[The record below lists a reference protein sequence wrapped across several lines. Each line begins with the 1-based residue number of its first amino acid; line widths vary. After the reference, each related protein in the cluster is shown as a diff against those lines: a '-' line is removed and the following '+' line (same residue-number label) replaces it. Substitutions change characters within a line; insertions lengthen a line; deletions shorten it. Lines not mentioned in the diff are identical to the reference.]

1 MLKRFSREYGS
12 VRTTAAAEN
21 PKKVLLE
28 KIPNPRF
35 PPPADPSLQ
44 DRHFYFGKLLCR
56 IFCREQP
63 GIACLTLIFSTIR
76 KLH

>member
-12 VRTTAAAEN
+12 GRTTAAAEN

-35 PPPADPSLQ
+35 PPAADSSLE
-44 DRHFYFGKLLCR
+44 DRH
-56 IFCREQP
+56 
-63 GIACLTLIFSTIR
+63 S
-76 KLH
+76 